1 MAAGERGG
9 DPFVLDLAQ
18 VKRSFERAAR
28 RYDEVAVLQARV
40 REHLLGRLDLVKISP
55 AVALDLGCGTAHA
68 AEALARRYR
77 GARVLGL
84 DLAESMLREA
94 RRRHRFRRPMGLVCG
109 DLRRLP
115 LPDSSVDLVFSN
127 LALQWSDDLDSA
139 LAELRRVLRPHGLLT
154 FTTLGPDT
162 LKELRAAWAQADDA
176 VHVHG
181 FADMHDVGDALVRAG
196 FAEPVLDVE
205 MYALTYAD
213 ARAALRD
220 LKALGAQNAS
230 AARTRGLTGRRRYSA
245 FESAYERFRRD
256 GTLPATY
263 EVVYAQAWGPAAGAP
278 ARDGIARIPIERI
291 GRR

>member
-1 MAAGERGG
+1 MTSGERG
-9 DPFVLDLAQ
+9 DPYALDLMQ

-40 REHLLGRLDLVKISP
+40 RERLLERLVLVKIDP

-84 DLAESMLREA
+84 DLAESMLGEA
-94 RRRHRFRRPMGLVCG
+94 RRRHRFRRPVGLVCG

-115 LPDSSVDLVFSN
+115 LPDASADLVFSN
-127 LALQWSDDLDSA
+127 LALQWSDDLDHA

-154 FTTLGPDT
+154 FSTLGPDT
-162 LKELRAAWAQADDA
+162 LQELRAAWAEVDDT
-176 VHVHG
+176 VHVHA
-181 FADMHDVGDALVRAG
+181 FADMHDIGDALVRAG

-213 ARAALRD
+213 SRAALRD

-230 AARTRGLTGRRRYSA
+230 AARTRGLTGRRRYAA
-245 FESAYERFRRD
+245 FESAYERFRRE
-256 GTLPATY
+256 GALPVTY

-278 ARDGIARIPIERI
+278 ARDGVARIPIEGI

>member
-1 MAAGERGG
+1 MTADERTA
-9 DPFVLDLAQ
+9 FALDLAQ

-40 REHLLGRLDLVKISP
+40 RERLLACLDLVKITP
-55 AVALDLGCGTAHA
+55 DVVLDAGCGTAHA

-77 GARVLGL
+77 QSRVLAL
-84 DLAESMLREA
+84 DLAEAMLREA
-94 RRRHRFRRPMGLVCG
+94 RRRHRFRRPVALVCG

-115 LPDSSVDLVFSN
+115 LPDRSADLVYSN
-127 LALQWSDDLDSA
+127 LALQWCDDLEA
-139 LAELRRVLRPHGLLT
+139 TFAELRRVLRPHGLLS

-162 LKELRAAWAQADDA
+162 LKELRAAWTQVDRG
-176 VHVHG
+176 VHIHP

-205 MYALTYAD
+205 TYTLTYRD
-213 ARAALRD
+213 SRAALRD

-230 AARTRGLTGRRRYSA
+230 AARARGLMGRRRFAA
-245 FESAYERFRRD
+245 FEAAYERFRRD

-263 EVVYAQAWGPAAGAP
+263 EVVYAQAWCPDAEAP
-278 ARDGIARIPIERI
+278 ARDGVTRVPLERI